1 MQRYRRPALVAA
13 AYLGTFLASLDI
25 SIVNVALPTLQLSLI
40 HI

>member
-1 MQRYRRPALVAA
+1 MRRFQRPALLLA

-25 SIVNVALPTLQLSLI
+25 SIVNLSLI